1 MTATSITH
9 RVLSALLALGLLFIA
24 VVTVAEVVLA
34 NLHRPP
40 WLVPYPRWANWL
52 SQHSWND
59 STVIAGLVVLALVG
73 LVLLFLALRR
83 GKPATLPLTSRSEGV
98 LVSASRRGVE
108 KSVAAAAERTS
119 GVTNATASAG
129 RRSVRVEAHTTT
141 RSQSDLQQQV
151 TAAVHERLDSLGL
164 AERLHPRV
172 RIINKEAR

>member
-9 RVLSALLALGLLFIA
+9 RVLSALLALGLLFIG
-24 VVTVAEVVLA
+24 VVTIAEIILA

-40 WLVPYPRWANWL
+40 WLVPYPQWARWL

-73 LVLLFLALRR
+73 LVLLFVALRP

-108 KSVAAAAERTS
+108 KSLASAAARTS

-129 RRSVRVEAHTTT
+129 RRSVRVQAQTTT
-141 RSQSDLQQQV
+141 GSQTDLQQQV
-151 TAAVHERLDSLGL
+151 MAAVHERLDSLGL
-164 AERLHPRV
+164 AERLHPHVRV
-172 RIINKEAR
+172 INKEPR